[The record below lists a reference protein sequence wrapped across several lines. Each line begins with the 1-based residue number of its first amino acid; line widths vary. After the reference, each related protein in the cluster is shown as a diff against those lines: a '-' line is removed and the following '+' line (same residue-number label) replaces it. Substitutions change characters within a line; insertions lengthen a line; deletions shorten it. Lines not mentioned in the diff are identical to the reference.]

1 MILNSIEQREI
12 QNVLFSIIIPA
23 FNSSDRICNCIK
35 SILNQSFLE
44 FEIVVVD
51 GKSTDDTVQK
61 VKSYDDDRINVYS
74 EKDLGVY
81 DAMNKGIKLAK
92 GQWLYFLGSDDQ
104 FYDNDVLSDVAGLIL
119 NNQKINVLYG
129 NVQIIGE
136 LPFWANGVS
145 IYGGEF
151 DIKRLKQQNIC
162 HQAIFY
168 RNSFLLENNF
178 RYSLKFPVCADW
190 DMNLKCWIQ
199 SPFYYFDRTI
209 CFFAS
214 GGISSQNTDDFHFQ
228 INSMILKYERKY
240 ISFYINYV
248 KCFLK
253 SIKTIVRR
261 KVIKFLFLNK

>member
-1 MILNSIEQREI
+1 MY
-12 QNVLFSIIIPA
+12 FTIIIPTY
-23 FNSSDRICNCIK
+23 NSAETIKDCIT
-35 SILNQSFLE
+35 SVLQQSFQS
-44 FEIVVVD
+44 FEILIID
-51 GKSTDDTVQK
+51 GKSIDSTLNIVNEYKDK
-61 VKSYDDDRINVYS
+61 RISSIS
-74 EKDLGVY
+74 EADKGVY
-81 DAMNKGIKLAK
+81 DAMNKGINLAK
-92 GQWLYFLGSDDQ
+92 GEWLYFLGSDDK
-104 FYDNDVLSDVAGLIL
+104 FYDNDVLSDVAELIW

-136 LPFWANGVS
+136 LPFWANSVS

-168 RNSFLLENNF
+168 RNSFLIQNNF
-178 RYSLKFPVCADW
+178 KYILKFPVCADW

-214 GGISSQNTDDFHFQ
+214 GGISSQNTDYFHFQ
-228 INSMILKYERKY
+228 INSTILKYERKY

>member
-1 MILNSIEQREI
+1 
-12 QNVLFSIIIPA
+12 VYFTIIIPTY
-23 FNSSDRICNCIK
+23 NSAETIKDCIT
-35 SILNQSFLE
+35 SVLQQSFQS
-44 FEIVVVD
+44 FEILIID
-51 GKSTDDTVQK
+51 GKSIDSTLNIVNEYKDK
-61 VKSYDDDRINVYS
+61 RISSIS
-74 EKDLGVY
+74 EADKGVY
-81 DAMNKGIKLAK
+81 DAMNKGINLAK
-92 GQWLYFLGSDDQ
+92 GEWLYFLGSDDK
-104 FYDNDVLSDVAGLIL
+104 FYDNDVLSDVAELIW

-136 LPFWANGVS
+136 LPFWANSVS

-168 RNSFLLENNF
+168 RNSFLIQNNF
-178 RYSLKFPVCADW
+178 KYILKFPVCADW

-214 GGISSQNTDDFHFQ
+214 GGISSQNTDYFHFQ
-228 INSMILKYERKY
+228 INSTILKYERKY